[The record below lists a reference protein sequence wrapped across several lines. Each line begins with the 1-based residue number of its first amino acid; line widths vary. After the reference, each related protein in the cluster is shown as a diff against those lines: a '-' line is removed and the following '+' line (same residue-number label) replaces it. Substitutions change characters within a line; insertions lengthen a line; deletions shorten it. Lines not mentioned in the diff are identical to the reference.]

1 MPTKNIRFD
10 YYRLHQST
18 NGSRLNK
25 CLEEIQKE
33 LETKPKEVL
42 RNKTVSGYVVRF
54 RELKKIQEST
64 SRFFWIGHIE
74 KIDTYSEAYVGKIDG
89 DRDTYGEG
97 ADEGPIK
104 DTIVLFDPF
113 NDIISAHRTN
123 ALSYNQL
130 TNFLLQN
137 TEDDDLDLE
146 VVVDD
151 RIIDRLE
158 KIPGIREIEYSIA
171 APQRWDKLASDSRSI
186 DGDLE
191 LGNKL
196 EAGRMKITITPE
208 KNQFINK
215 AAALRKLKA
224 LLPYANEEVSV
235 LKVRGNVTNDTDTL
249 DLINGKMESL
259 KTVKLT
265 KGQKLTFVT
274 VKEKIEE
281 AYLEKKKLLDRMF
294 ISKNN

>member
-1 MPTKNIRFD
+1 MATKNIRFD
-10 YYRLHQST
+10 YYRLHQGT
-18 NGSRLNK
+18 KGSRLNK
-25 CLEEIQKE
+25 CLEDIKKE
-33 LETKPKEVL
+33 LQTKPKEVL

-54 RELKKIQEST
+54 RELKKIQDSSH
-64 SRFFWIGHIE
+64 SRFYWIGHIE
-74 KIDTYSEAYVGKIDG
+74 KIDTFSEAYVGKIDG
-89 DRDTYGEG
+89 DRDTYGDG
-97 ADEGPIK
+97 VDEGPIK

-130 TNFLLQN
+130 NNFLLQI
-137 TEDDDLDLE
+137 TDDEDLDLE

-151 RIIDRLE
+151 RVVDRLE

-171 APQRWDKLASDSRSI
+171 APQRWSRLASDNRSI
-186 DGDLE
+186 NGDLE
-191 LGNKL
+191 LGDKL
-196 EAGRMKITITPE
+196 EAGRMKIIITPE
-208 KNQFINK
+208 KGQFINR
-215 AAALRKLKA
+215 AAAVKKLKA

-235 LKVRGNVTNDTDTL
+235 LKVKGNVSNDTDTL
-249 DLINGKMESL
+249 DLINGKMETL
-259 KTVKLT
+259 KSVNLT

-294 ISKNN
+294 ISIK